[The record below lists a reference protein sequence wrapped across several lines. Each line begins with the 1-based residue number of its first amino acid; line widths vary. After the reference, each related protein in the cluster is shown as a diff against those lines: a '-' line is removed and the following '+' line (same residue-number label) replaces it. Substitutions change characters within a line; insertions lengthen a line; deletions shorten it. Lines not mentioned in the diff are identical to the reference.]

1 MRRGRRKSESSAP
14 KPNQC
19 RCILPDH
26 GNVLYALEMDDPN
39 DADPATL
46 TRWVRERFAVLMGVV
61 ALFAWL
67 ALLWFMFGDVL

>member
-1 MRRGRRKSESSAP
+1 
-14 KPNQC
+14 
-19 RCILPDH
+19 
-26 GNVLYALEMDDPN
+26 MDDPN

-46 TRWVRERFAVLMGVV
+46 TRWVRERLAVLMGVV

>member
-1 MRRGRRKSESSAP
+1 M
-14 KPNQC
+14 
-19 RCILPDH
+19 PDH
-26 GNVLYALEMDDPN
+26 GNVLYASEMDDPN

-46 TRWVRERFAVLMGVV
+46 TRWARERFAVLMGVV